1 LREKEPRAM
10 SWLEPTLAAE
20 GARIMTICNACRYC
34 EGYCAVFP
42 AMEERTQFTPA
53 DLGYLANL
61 CHNCGACLPACQY
74 APPHEF
80 GVNVPQTLS
89 QIRVASYQLPRRK
102 TILMLGIASVG
113 LLSIVLLESTAP
125 AMLFARHAGGA
136 FYDVISH
143 DEMVRLF
150 LFAGAW
156 AFLGMLLVFG
166 LRYGAFRGKRADAR
180 AILRG
185 WSDALRMVNLGG
197 GGEGC
202 IEENERP
209 SQVRRV
215 YHHLVFYGFLSCF
228 LATIIAAFYDNV
240 LGWRAPYPLASLP
253 VIFGTL
259 GGIALLIGCVG
270 LFALLRE
277 RDAALSDKGERGRSI
292 MLLIFLFATA
302 ATGLLLLVF
311 RGTPAMGLLLIVHL
325 SVVFGLF
332 VTLPYG
338 KFMHGFFRVAAL
350 IRFASE
356 QGE

>member
-1 LREKEPRAM
+1 M
-10 SWLEPTLAAE
+10 SWLEPSLAAE
-20 GARIMTICNACRYC
+20 GERIMTICNACRYC

-42 AMEERTQFTPA
+42 AMEKRTQFGPA

-80 GVNVPQTLS
+80 GVNVPQTLAK
-89 QIRVASYQLPRRK
+89 IRVASYQLPRRK
-102 TILMLGIASVG
+102 TV
-113 LLSIVLLESTAP
+113 VLLGVASAALLLLVLLGGTAP
-125 AMLFARHAGGA
+125 ATLFSRHDGGA

-156 AFLGMLLVFG
+156 ALAGMALVFG
-166 LRYGAFRGKRADAR
+166 IRYGAVRGNRRPDVR
-180 AILRG
+180 AIRRG
-185 WSDALRMVNLGG
+185 WSDAMRLVNLGG

-202 IEENERP
+202 IEDHERP
-209 SQVRRV
+209 SQVRRF

-228 LATIIAAFYDNV
+228 VATVIAAFYDNV
-240 LGWRAPYPLASLP
+240 LGWRAPYSFASLP

-259 GGIALLIGCVG
+259 GGVALLIGCAG
-270 LFALLRE
+270 LFTLLRE
-277 RDAALSDKGERGRSI
+277 RDTALSDKGERGRS
-292 MLLIFLFATA
+292 MLLLVFLFATA

-311 RGTPAMGLLLIVHL
+311 RGTAGMGVLLIVHL
-325 SVVFGLF
+325 SVVFGLL

-338 KFMHGFFRVAAL
+338 KFMHGFFHVAAL
-350 IRFASE
+350 IRSAAE
-356 QGE
+356 QGD

>member
-1 LREKEPRAM
+1 M
-10 SWLEPTLAAE
+10 SWLEPSFAAE
-20 GARIMTICNACRYC
+20 GERIMTICNACRYC

-42 AMEERTQFTPA
+42 AMEKRTEFGPA

-89 QIRVASYQLPRRK
+89 QIRIASYQLPRRK
-102 TILMLGIASVG
+102 TVLMLGIASAG
-113 LLSIVLLESTAP
+113 LLLLVLLANTAWTT
-125 AMLFARHAGGA
+125 LFARHAGGA

-156 AFLGMLLVFG
+156 ALIGMGLVFAT
-166 LRYGAFRGKRADAR
+166 RYGAIRGVARADYG
-180 AILRG
+180 AIRRG
-185 WSDALRMVNLGG
+185 WSDALRLVNLGG

-202 IEENERP
+202 IEEHERP
-209 SQVRRV
+209 AQVRRI

-240 LGWRAPYPLASLP
+240 LGWRAPYPFASLP

-259 GGIALLIGCVG
+259 GGIALLVGCAG
-270 LFALLRE
+270 LFSLLRE
-277 RDAALSDKGERGRSI
+277 RDAALSDKGERARSM
-292 MLLIFLFATA
+292 MLLAFLFATA

-311 RGTPAMGLLLIVHL
+311 RGTAAMGILLILHL
-325 SVVFGLF
+325 AIVFGLF

-338 KFMHGFFRVAAL
+338 KFMHGFFRLAAL
-350 IRFASE
+350 VRFATE
-356 QGE
+356 QGD

>member
-1 LREKEPRAM
+1 M
-10 SWLEPTLAAE
+10 SWLEPSLATE
-20 GARIMTICNACRYC
+20 GERIMTICNACRYC

-42 AMEERTQFTPA
+42 AMEKRTQFGPA
-53 DLGYLANL
+53 DLAYLANL

-80 GVNVPQTLS
+80 GVNVPQTLA

-102 TILMLGIASVG
+102 TVLLLGVASAGLLLLMLLGG
-113 LLSIVLLESTAP
+113 TAP
-125 AMLFARHAGGA
+125 ATLFARHDGGA
-136 FYDVISH
+136 FYDVIPH

-156 AFLGMLLVFG
+156 ALVGMGLVFG
-166 LRYGAFRGKRADAR
+166 IRYGVVRGVRGGGYR

-185 WSDALRMVNLGG
+185 WSDALRLTNLGG

-202 IEENERP
+202 IEEHERP
-209 SQVRRV
+209 AHVRRI

-228 LATIIAAFYDNV
+228 LATVIAAFYDNV

-259 GGIALLIGCVG
+259 GGIALLTGCAG
-270 LFALLRE
+270 LFTLLRE
-277 RDAALSDKGERGRSI
+277 RDASLTDKGERGRSM
-292 MLLIFLFATA
+292 MLLVFLFATA

-311 RGTPAMGLLLIVHL
+311 RGTAGMGVLLIVHL
-325 SVVFGLF
+325 AVVFGLF

-338 KFMHGFFRVAAL
+338 KFIHGFFHVAAL
-350 IRFASE
+350 VRAASE
-356 QGE
+356 QGD